1 MTENPI
7 IFYVTCGVILSTVLG
22 KHGFHVH
29 ESFHEEND
37 GDLGDKCEN
46 VGGHF
51 NPHQVCE
58 FKKRIKRL
66 SVSKAACSKYLTT
79 GLHTV
84 VSKAKL

>member
-1 MTENPI
+1 M
-7 IFYVTCGVILSTVLG
+7 FYVTCGVILSTVLG

-58 FKKRIKRL
+58 F
-66 SVSKAACSKYLTT
+66 
-79 GLHTV
+79 
-84 VSKAKL
+84 

>member
-1 MTENPI
+1 MEIFRKIVILTENS
-7 IFYVTCGVILSTVLG
+7 IFEVNCSVILRSVPG

-51 NPHQVCE
+51 NPHQVQ
-58 FKKRIKRL
+58 
-66 SVSKAACSKYLTT
+66 
-79 GLHTV
+79 
-84 VSKAKL
+84 